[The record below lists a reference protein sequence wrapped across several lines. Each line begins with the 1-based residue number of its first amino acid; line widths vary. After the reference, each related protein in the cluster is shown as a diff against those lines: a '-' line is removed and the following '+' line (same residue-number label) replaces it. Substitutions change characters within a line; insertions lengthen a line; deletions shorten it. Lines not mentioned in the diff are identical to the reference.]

1 MDHPRTRTIT
11 LVFVGI
17 ALTLGAW
24 TAVTASTAPAA
35 ADTNTLSAYNT
46 ATGVVTSAGS
56 AAVPQATYGPVLAA
70 VATLEPTP
78 RLAPPTSVQDEALR
92 ARVRA
97 ALEEVP
103 LIDGHNDVPWQYLER
118 VGNNLDAIDLEGD
131 TSELDPPMHTDFRRL
146 RQGQV
151 GGVFWSVYLH
161 VDQAGPGAVHDLLG
175 QIDVVHQLVRR
186 YPQHLELAL
195 TADDVVRIHSDG
207 RIASL
212 IGMEGG
218 HSIDN
223 SLAVLRM
230 AHVLGARYMTLTHGA
245 NTDWADSATDTPE
258 FGGLTE
264 FGREVV
270 REMNWLGM
278 LVDISHVTPDAMNDV
293 LDTTEAPVI
302 FSHSSAAGVVDYARN
317 VPDQVLRR
325 LPENGG
331 VTMVNFVRSFVTEA
345 VREHEAARAAEAASL
360 ETLWPGDPDRR
371 ARDLAAWDVAN
382 TVPESTLADVADH
395 IDHVRDVAGVD
406 HIGIGSDYDGIS
418 YGPVGLE
425 DVSTF
430 PDLFVELLRRGYSD
444 EDIKKIAGLNVLGVM
459 RQAEEVAARLQVERG
474 PSFNRIEDLRR
485 E

>member
-1 MDHPRTRTIT
+1 MQAKPLRIV
-11 LVFVGI
+11 LCAAG
-17 ALTLGAW
+17 AL
-24 TAVTASTAPAA
+24 
-35 ADTNTLSAYNT
+35 
-46 ATGVVTSAGS
+46 
-56 AAVPQATYGPVLAA
+56 LAL
-70 VATLEPTP
+70 ATLASATP
-78 RLAPPTSVQDEALR
+78 SQDEALR

-103 LIDGHNDVPWQYLER
+103 LIDGHNDVPWQYLQR
-118 VGNNLDAIDLEGD
+118 VNNNLDAIDLEGD

-151 GGVFWSVYLH
+151 AGIFWSVYLS
-161 VDQAGPGAVHDLLG
+161 VDQAGPGAVRDLLG
-175 QIDVVHQLVRR
+175 QIDIVHQLVRR
-186 YPQHLELAL
+186 YPEYLELAL
-195 TADDVVRIHSDG
+195 TADDVVRIHREG
-207 RIASL
+207 KIASL

-218 HSIDN
+218 HSIEN

-230 AHVLGARYMTLTHGA
+230 AYELGARYMTLTHGL
-245 NTDWADSATDTPE
+245 NTDWADSATDTAE

-278 LVDISHVTPDAMNDV
+278 LVDISHVSPDAMNDV
-293 LDTTEAPVI
+293 LDTAEAPVI

-331 VTMVNFVRSFVTEA
+331 VTMVNFVRSFVTAA
-345 VREHEAARAAEAASL
+345 VRRHGAARAAEVARL
-360 ETLWPGDPDRR
+360 ETLWPGTPERR

-382 TVPESTLADVADH
+382 PVPESTLADVADH
-395 IDHVRDVAGVD
+395 IDHVRNVAGID

-418 YGPVGLE
+418 SGPVGLE

-444 EDIKKIAGLNVLGVM
+444 DDIKKIAGLNVLRVM
-459 RQAEEVAARLQVERG
+459 RQAEEVAARLQSERG
-474 PSFNRIEDLRR
+474 PSFVKIGDSR
-485 E
+485 